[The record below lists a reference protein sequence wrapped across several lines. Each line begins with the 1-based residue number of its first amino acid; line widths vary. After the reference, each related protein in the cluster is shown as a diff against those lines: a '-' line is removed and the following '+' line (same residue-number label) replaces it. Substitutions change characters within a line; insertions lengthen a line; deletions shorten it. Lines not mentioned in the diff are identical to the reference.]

1 MERAQRLAWHGWGR
15 TFPNPMVGAVVL
27 RDGQVVGEGWH
38 AEFGGPHA
46 EVAALDAAGDSAQ
59 GATLIVSLEPCAH
72 HGKQPPC
79 TDAILRAGIR
89 RVVAAITDPDPTA
102 AGGAAFLRR
111 AGVEVAMGTGATG
124 ACRQNAPFRH
134 RFTASRRPWVALKLA
149 TSIDGAI
156 ADRSGR
162 SRWVSGTEAR
172 EYGQWLRAGFDAI
185 AVGGATARADDPALT
200 VRGSVVPRVPPAR
213 VVFAGAEGLPA
224 SLQLVRSARELRTI
238 VLTTSEHTGLAPE
251 LGAASVVTAG
261 AASLSE
267 GLVRLREHEGVLSV
281 LVEGGG
287 RLAGALLEAGLV
299 DRLYWIQAPVW
310 LGEGAVPAFRGLLPR
325 PLDAAPRWS
334 VVERRA
340 LGEDTLLVLDRESC
354 SPDS

>member
-15 TFPNPMVGAVVL
+15 THPNPLVGAVVL
-27 RDGQVVGEGWH
+27 RDGRVVGEGWH

-46 EVAALDAAGDSAQ
+46 EVAALDAAGDLAQ
-59 GATLIVSLEPCAH
+59 GATLVVSLEPCAH
-72 HGKQPPC
+72 QGKQPPC
-79 TDAILRAGIR
+79 TDAILRAGVR
-89 RVVAAITDPDPTA
+89 RVVAAIADPDPTA
-102 AGGAAFLRR
+102 AGGATVLRG
-111 AGVEVAMGTGATG
+111 AGVEVVLGTGATG
-124 ACRQNAPFRH
+124 ACRQNAAFRH

-162 SRWVSGTEAR
+162 SRWVSGIEAR
-172 EYGQWLRAGFDAI
+172 DHVQWLRAGFDAV

-200 VRGSVVPRVPPAR
+200 VRGSMLPRVPPTR
-213 VVFAGAEGLPA
+213 VVFTRTEGLPA
-224 SLQLVRSARELRTI
+224 SLQLVRTARDQRTI
-238 VLTTSEHTGLAPE
+238 VVTASA
-251 LGAASVVTAG
+251 GAGPARDLEAAGVTVAG
-261 AASLSE
+261 AASLGA
-267 GLVRLREHEGVLSV
+267 GLIWLREHAAVLSL

-287 RLAGALLEAGLV
+287 RLAGALVEAGLV

-325 PLDAAPRWS
+325 ALDTAPRWS

-340 LGEDTLLVLDRESC
+340 LGEDTLLVLDREPC
-354 SPDS
+354 SQDS